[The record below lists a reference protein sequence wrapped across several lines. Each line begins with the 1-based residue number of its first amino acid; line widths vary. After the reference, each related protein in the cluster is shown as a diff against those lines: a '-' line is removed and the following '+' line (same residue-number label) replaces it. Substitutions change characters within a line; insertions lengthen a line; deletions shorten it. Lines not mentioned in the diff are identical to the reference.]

1 MSPNNESKLLKIW
14 SRRAYVLLMAY
25 PIGLT
30 IALLAVILILWPSS
44 NKPGG
49 LITLSDDVRFLLIVA
64 LAGGLGSTVRLL
76 RVIPQDYRKFI
87 KEYMGSHDK
96 SGPQKSQ
103 GVAKA
108 SYESEFP
115 FYILRPFLGP
125 PVAVI
130 LYLAIRGGLL
140 SANTAE
146 VNHFGMIA
154 LAGLAGLF
162 SDSAI
167 DKLKKVFNTLL
178 GMDEES
184 QPKPQAVQTES
195 RAADEKEPHTGTVK

>member
-1 MSPNNESKLLKIW
+1 MSQNDESKLLKPW

-25 PIGLT
+25 PIVLT
-30 IALLAVILILWPSS
+30 IALLAVILILWESS
-44 NKPGG
+44 NQTFGWIPFSK
-49 LITLSDDVRFLLIVA
+49 DVRFLLIVA

-76 RVIPQDYRKFI
+76 RVIPQDYRRFAN
-87 KEYMGSHDK
+87 EYMESHDK
-96 SGPQKSQ
+96 SDPQKSHD
-103 GVAKA
+103 VANVKA

-130 LYLAIRGGLL
+130 IYLAIRGGLL
-140 SANTAE
+140 SGNTAE
-146 VNHFGMIA
+146 LNRFGMTA

-184 QPKPQAVQTES
+184 QPKPQVGQTGKAGKGS
-195 RAADEKEPHTGTVK
+195 GLHS